1 MTTFL
6 THRLVSFVVL
16 VLAVLGVGFGIDPIL
31 LALETVDQV
40 AIGLLIAALVG
51 YLGFK
56 MLDVGSVAVVDEA
69 TAIVT
74 YQQWTP
80 ALIPGIIAFGTSLSE
95 LGFVIISTLK
105 EENEILAHSII
116 GSDGFQI
123 GCLFFLCVAVAR
135 SSEWDARL
143 LRADM
148 WLLTLMSYF
157 VVCAMLDG
165 FTRRAG
171 IEITVTAL
179 AAAYQFL
186 VDAPPGIFDVDEGA
200 ETNGSVYNLV
210 AGFGLLL
217 LGTVWFFDAIIYT
230 GGVFGVPAFVLG
242 IVGAV
247 VTSAGEIFT
256 SVPLVK
262 SGEKGLFFA
271 CIALAGSNAFD
282 TSFLGISSMI
292 RPFALESSFEN
303 VLPAIVTMMLT
314 AILLVFVHRQR
325 VPRLVGYV
333 MVPVYLTSFVLL
345 AVV

>member
-1 MTTFL
+1 MTTPL
-6 THRLVSFVVL
+6 IHRLVCVVVL
-16 VLAVLGVGFGIDPIL
+16 ILAVLGIGFDIDPVQIVL
-31 LALETVDQV
+31 NNIDQI
-40 AIGLLIAALVG
+40 AIGLLVSAIVG
-51 YLGFK
+51 YGGFK

-69 TAIVT
+69 TVIVT
-74 YQQWTP
+74 KNQWTP

-157 VVCAMLDG
+157 VVSAMLNG
-165 FTRRAG
+165 FTRIAG
-171 IEITVTAL
+171 VEITVTAL

-186 VDAPPGIFDVDEGA
+186 VDAPPGILDMDEEVEA
-200 ETNGSVYNLV
+200 EGSIFNLV
-210 AGFGLLL
+210 SGFAMLL
-217 LGTVWFFDAIIYT
+217 LGTIWFFNAIIYV

-242 IVGAV
+242 IIGAV

-262 SGEKGLFFA
+262 SGKKGLFFA

-282 TSFLGISSMI
+282 TSFLGIASII
-292 RPFALESSFEN
+292 RPFRLESTFNN
-303 VLPAIVTMMLT
+303 VLPAIVTMILT
-314 AILLVFVHRQR
+314 AILLIFVHRQR
-325 VPRLVGYV
+325 VPRTVGYV
-333 MVPVYLTSFVLL
+333 LVPVYLASFILL